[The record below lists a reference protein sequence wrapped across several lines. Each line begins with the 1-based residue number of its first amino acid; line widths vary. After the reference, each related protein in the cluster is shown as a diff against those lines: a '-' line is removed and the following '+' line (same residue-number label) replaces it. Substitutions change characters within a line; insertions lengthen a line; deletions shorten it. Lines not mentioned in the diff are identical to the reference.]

1 MPRKKTAKRRKQSK
15 LERLVK
21 KVNEKRMETMMEQE
35 AVSNIPLS
43 NKDNLD
49 ILSYYNINVPK
60 KNGNGKTDR
69 KNTRRIAKGILA
81 DKLCKCIK
89 KLTVRNNGVNEGR
102 IIGLCTKSIFER
114 KGLKR
119 GRFTC
124 KRGRGKYLEV
134 FKE

>member
-1 MPRKKTAKRRKQSK
+1 MSPKKTAKRKRKQSK

-21 KVNEKRMETMMEQE
+21 KVNEKRMKSMMEQK
-35 AVSNIPLS
+35 AVSKTPLS
-43 NKDNLD
+43 NKDNLY

-60 KNGNGKTDR
+60 RNGKTDR
-69 KNTRRIAKGILA
+69 RKTMRLAKGILA

-89 KLTVRNNGVNEGR
+89 KLTVKNNGVNDGR
-102 IIGLCTKSIFER
+102 IIGLCTKSVFER
-114 KGLKR
+114 KGLER

-134 FKE
+134 FK

>member
-1 MPRKKTAKRRKQSK
+1 MSSKKTAKRKQKQSK

-21 KVNEKRMETMMEQE
+21 KVNEKRMRSMMEQQ
-35 AVSNIPLS
+35 AVSNTPLS

-60 KNGNGKTDR
+60 KKGKPDR
-69 KNTRRIAKGILA
+69 KKTMRLAKGILA

-89 KLTVRNNGVNEGR
+89 KLTVRNNGVNDGR
-102 IIGLCTKSIFER
+102 IIGLCTKSVFER
-114 KGLKR
+114 KGLER

>member
-1 MPRKKTAKRRKQSK
+1 MPSKKTAKRKQKQSK

-21 KVNEKRMETMMEQE
+21 KVNEKRMKSMMEQE
-35 AVSNIPLS
+35 AVSNTPLS

-60 KNGNGKTDR
+60 KNGKTDR
-69 KNTRRIAKGILA
+69 RKTRRLAKGILA

-89 KLTVRNNGVNEGR
+89 KLTVRNRGVNDGR
-102 IIGLCTKSIFER
+102 IIGLCTKSVFER
-114 KGLKR
+114 KGLER